1 MTSVTRSGPFR
12 LHRLSGSAGRA
23 RGILLV
29 GLALV
34 SLCVLWPLAVG
45 PSAVPREITL
55 VARGMSFYVDG
66 TDRANPVLQLT
77 AGETVRVVL
86 RNEDNG
92 IAHNFEVG
100 VWDVAVARLKGG
112 DSGSVV
118 IDVPN
123 RPDRFRYVCAA
134 HAEMM
139 NGIVEVV
146 VAS

>member
-1 MTSVTRSGPFR
+1 MTSVTRSGPYR
-12 LHRLSGSAGRA
+12 LYRLSGSAGRA

-34 SLCVLWPLAVG
+34 SLCLLWPLAVG
-45 PSAVPREITL
+45 PSAGPREITL
-55 VARGMSFYVDG
+55 VVRGMSFYVDG
-66 TDRANPVLQLT
+66 TDRANPVLRLT

-100 VWDVAVARLKGG
+100 AWDVAVALLKEG

-123 RPDRFRYVCAA
+123 RPGRFRYAGA
-134 HAEMM
+134 PHAEMM

-146 VAS
+146 AAN